1 MGGII
6 RIPRALFRAQAQPPE
21 LCAPVR
27 YYSAECQIVI
37 ELLQRELPQSKERIL
52 PLLHNPP
59 KACFVALNA
68 AFWKI
73 RKGSLYKPKEKLS
86 GSINLPRVFEAY
98 LGSPALLMKAPVLLE
113 PAHSIHST
121 YRRFQCQKRFYHQN
135 CGRPIKRQWVQA
147 SMLIVLP

>member
-6 RIPRALFRAQAQPPE
+6 RIPRALFRVQAQPPE

-37 ELLQRELPQSKERIL
+37 ELLQREVPQSKERIF

-73 RKGSLYKPKEKLS
+73 RKGPLYKPKEKLS

-98 LGSPALLMKAPVLLE
+98 LCRIGRELIQVTRSLAATLEQKDGSGTQMAKE
-113 PAHSIHST
+113 
-121 YRRFQCQKRFYHQN
+121 
-135 CGRPIKRQWVQA
+135 
-147 SMLIVLP
+147 